1 MRVLENVYEI
11 TNLHEA
17 QSNVGWRIS
26 SQRHASAHVVLVQ
39 VELMCIGHSAWHFWV
54 IRLLNSFKTKTEK
67 SIEEQL
73 YADTSCTSCS
83 TSCSYEAKKSAEIA
97 SRTSPRTNSPC
108 PGKWPS
114 KCSPVPETIVSTLAI
129 ACSYCSPASA
139 SDVSAFYMLYQLPRF
154 QHVSTMVS
162 WSLHTLSL
170 ILSDPDIFYP
180 DLSCTC

>member
-26 SQRHASAHVVLVQ
+26 SQHHASAHVVLVQ
-39 VELMCIGHSAWHFWV
+39 AELMFIGHSAWHFWV

-139 SDVSAFYMLYQLPRF
+139 SDVVLVTK
-154 QHVSTMVS
+154 VSTCFNHGFTKS
-162 WSLHTLSL
+162 PYSESDSLWSSYFLSRFVLHMLS
-170 ILSDPDIFYP
+170 
-180 DLSCTC
+180 